1 MSDDATPGPPSG
13 GFTDLV
19 GLEFTAEREGYSRCR
34 IDVHDDLLNPHDVLH
49 GGVAYTMADTG
60 MGAALYPT
68 LGEGESCAT
77 IEIKI
82 SYLKPVTDGA
92 VTCETTLLQRGRT
105 VAYLESEIETDDRV
119 VARAS
124 GSYSIFDR

>member
-1 MSDDATPGPPSG
+1 MTDTDTPGPPSG
-13 GFTDLV
+13 GFTDLI
-19 GLEFTAEREGYSRCR
+19 GMEFVEQEAGYSRGR
-34 IDVHDDLLNPHDVLH
+34 ITVTDDLLNPHDVLH

-68 LGEGESCAT
+68 LGENESCAT

-82 SYLKPVTDGA
+82 SYLKPVTGGTVD
-92 VTCETTLLQRGRT
+92 CETTGLQRGQT

-124 GSYSIFDR
+124 GSYSIFER